1 MRLASLEK
9 MLRRFKRSKDGATA
23 IEFGL
28 IALPFFTLTF
38 GVAEVAML
46 GLAQTSLDFAV
57 TNVART
63 IRTGEAQAAGATGVD
78 IQEDICEGFSSLLAI
93 DCANLFI
100 DVDVYP
106 SFADVENENPVVDDE
121 FQVGNFGYDPS
132 VGSDIVVVRA
142 YYRWQV
148 LTPLFERIFANV
160 SNGDRI
166 LVSTMMFRNE
176 PF

>member
-1 MRLASLEK
+1 MRIASLER
-9 MLRRFKRSKDGATA
+9 MLRRFRRSEDGSTA

-28 IALPFFTLTF
+28 VAVPFFMLTF

-57 TNVART
+57 SNVART
-63 IRTGEAQAAGATGVD
+63 IRTGEAQTAGATGVD
-78 IQEDICEGFSSLLAI
+78 IQEDICAGFGSI
-93 DCANLFI
+93 MVVDCANLFI

-106 SFADVENENPVVDDE
+106 SFSDVVNDNPVVDEE
-121 FQVGNFGYDPS
+121 FQTGNFGYDPS
-132 VGSDIVVVRA
+132 VGSDIVVVRV
-142 YYRWQV
+142 YYRWEV
-148 LTPLFERIFANV
+148 LTPMFERIFANV